1 MVGERLRQTRTAAG
15 LSLEALAAK
24 LEHPVS
30 RQALSKYE
38 TGASQPSPRRLAD
51 IANALNVPPSS
62 LLTETS
68 AEISSVAFRKLSK
81 LSKSRQN
88 RVKSVAEQRL
98 AGEIKLRGLFQIG
111 SQHNLPG
118 PIDVHTLADCEYAAA
133 SVRMR
138 WNLGDR
144 PVNALIAFLE
154 DQGVTVVD
162 GPEEAGFD
170 GLSGWVKHMPVIV
183 LNKAMPPDRTRLSAA
198 HELGH
203 LVMRSTGDEKQDE
216 EFAFRFAAA
225 FLVPAESARY
235 ELGNRRRYLEFDEL
249 GLLKQ
254 RWGMSMQ
261 GWIRRTCELG
271 IISDDYYR
279 RLNIQFR
286 KSGWHRIEPFPY
298 KASESPALFQRLM
311 YRALAEQV
319 ITQDD
324 AKRFCPDFIHMSKR
338 ATSSVSLRELA
349 LRSLEERHS
358 ALENVTPVSGEPLT
372 DTWRGIDG
380 ERD

>member
-1 MVGERLRQTRTAAG
+1 MLGERLRQARTAAG
-15 LSLEALAAK
+15 LSLEALAVK
-24 LEHPVS
+24 LEHPIT

-62 LLTETS
+62 LLSETS

-81 LSKSRQN
+81 LSKSRQD
-88 RVKSVAEQRL
+88 RIKSVAEQRL
-98 AGEIKLRGLFQIG
+98 EGEFKLRGLFQIG
-111 SQHNLPG
+111 AQHNLPG

-144 PVNALIAFLE
+144 PINALIAFLE

-162 GPEEAGFD
+162 GPEEVGFD
-170 GLSGWVKHMPVIV
+170 GLSGWVKNVPVIV

-203 LVMRSTGDEKQDE
+203 LVMRSTGDEKRDE

-225 FLVPAESARY
+225 LLVPAESARH
-235 ELGNRRRYLEFDEL
+235 ELGNSRRHLELDEL

-261 GWIRRTCELG
+261 GWMRRTCELG
-271 IISDDYYR
+271 IISNDYYR
-279 RLNIQFR
+279 RLNIRFR
-286 KSGWHRIEPFPY
+286 KAGWHRTEPFPY
-298 KASESPALFQRLM
+298 RASESPALFQRLM
-311 YRALAEQV
+311 YRALSEQV

-324 AKRFCPDFIHMSKR
+324 AKRFCPDIVHISEK
-338 ATSSVSLRELA
+338 ATTVVSLRELA

-358 ALENVTPVSGEPLT
+358 VLQNMTPALGESLI
-372 DTWRGIDG
+372 DTRQDIDN
-380 ERD
+380 EHD